1 MYANK
6 LIDLYSDGVKL
17 EDIARK
23 LNISSIEV
31 KAGLKAYKKEQQTK
45 DGAKHV
51 YTQEFKE
58 VLLDRYVR
66 GVKYSTIGR
75 EMGITM
81 GRVSELVQDSGFAID
96 SYAIEKTI

>member
-6 LIDLYSDGVKL
+6 LIDLYSDGLRL

-31 KAGLKAYKKEQQTK
+31 KAGLKAYKVEQQSK
-45 DGAKHV
+45 DGSKHV

-66 GVKYSTIGR
+66 GVKFSTIGR
-75 EMGITM
+75 EMSITM
-81 GRVSELVQDSGFAID
+81 GRVSELVQDTGFAID
-96 SYAIEKTI
+96 AYAIEKTI